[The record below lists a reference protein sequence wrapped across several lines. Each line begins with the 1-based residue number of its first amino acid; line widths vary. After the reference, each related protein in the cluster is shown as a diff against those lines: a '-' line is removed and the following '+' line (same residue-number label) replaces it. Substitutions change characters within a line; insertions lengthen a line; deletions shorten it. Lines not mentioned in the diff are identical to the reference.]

1 MQKFYKDHYDVVII
15 GASLA
20 GLSAALSLR
29 EKGYD
34 VLVLEQHNLPGGV
47 ATSFVR
53 GGIELEASLHEM
65 LSIGSETCPLK
76 IRKFLES
83 HNVHVDWI
91 KVPIAYRYVSN
102 KLDVLVHTGEN
113 GDFSIPSKEIA
124 YASGDRTGTVEKEIK
139 RFLEFCL
146 KIHDQVDQVSG
157 KHYSKIKMLTKYPD
171 FVKVLGYSF
180 KEVLDTYQLPD
191 RAKELLSAYWLY
203 LGSPIED
210 TPFLVYAYMLSDYL
224 GYGAYIPRNTSHE
237 LALKM
242 CEASMNMGVQVEF
255 AQKVDKI
262 LVNNKKVR
270 GVRLANGIEIK
281 CDYVISGAYPTVVY
295 GHMIEP
301 SNEVPPEA
309 IKLVNAMDIGVSCF
323 SIVMVLDKDYQE
335 LGIKDYATF
344 YAPMGLD
351 TKRAFD
357 SGKSLNKWEYIT
369 SICTNLAIPDAT
381 PPGTC
386 FYSITY
392 LPLGQSF
399 KSMSIEE
406 YEEYKRVNIDHF
418 LEMESQRL
426 GVKLKDHI
434 LEMVVETPLTIAHY
448 VGSFMGSIYGYRHTM
463 DNHAAAREQME
474 FEEQFISGLSFAGAH
489 QYEGDGMSP
498 AISSGIKSAR
508 DIVRENTRRKGGDKK

>member
-1 MQKFYKDHYDVVII
+1 MQKYYKDHYDVVVI

-20 GLSAALSLR
+20 GLAAALTLLD
-29 EKGYD
+29 KGYD

-53 GGIELEASLHEM
+53 GGVELEASLHEM
-65 LSIGSETCPLK
+65 LSIGSEKTPLK
-76 IRKFLES
+76 VRRFLQD
-83 HNVHVDWI
+83 HHVFVDWV

-102 KLDVLVHTGEN
+102 KLDVLVHTGED

-124 YASGDRTGTVEKEIK
+124 FACGDRTGTLEKEIN
-139 RFLEFCL
+139 RFLSFCL
-146 KIHDQVDQVSG
+146 KIHDQVDEVSG
-157 KHYSKIKMLTKYPD
+157 KHFSKVKMLLKYPD

-180 KEVLDTYQLPD
+180 KEVMDTYNLPD
-191 RAKELLSAYWLY
+191 RAKELLSAYWMY
-203 LGSPIED
+203 LGSPIDD

-224 GYGAYIPRNTSHE
+224 GYGAYIPRHTSHE
-237 LALKM
+237 LSVKM
-242 CEASMNMGVQVEF
+242 LESVMNKGGQVEF

-262 LVNNKKVR
+262 LVNNNKVR
-270 GVRLANGIEIK
+270 GVRLSNGTEIK

-301 SNEVPPEA
+301 RSEVPPLA
-309 IKLVNAMDIGVSCF
+309 IQTVNAMDIGVSCF
-323 SIVMVLDKDYQE
+323 SVVMILDKDYQE

-344 YAPMGLD
+344 YAPLGLD
-351 TKRAFD
+351 TVRAFH
-357 SGKSLNKWEYIT
+357 SGKSLEKWEYIT
-369 SICTNLAIPDAT
+369 SICTNAVHKDVT

-399 KSMSIEE
+399 KSMNVEE
-406 YEEYKRVNIDHF
+406 YEEYKRVNVNHF

-426 GVKLKDHI
+426 GVNLKDHI
-434 LEMVVETPLTIAHY
+434 LEMVVETPITIAHY
-448 VGSFMGSIYGYRHTM
+448 VGSFMGSIYGYRHAM
-463 DNHAAAREQME
+463 DNHAAAREQMDDDE
-474 FEEQFISGLSFAGAH
+474 HFISGLAFAGAH

-498 AISSGIKSAR
+498 AICSGIKGANNIINE
-508 DIVRENTRRKGGDKK
+508 DMRRKGESK